1 MLGTTASPRTDMST
15 LPEAWID
22 LLAEAGGADDPTQ
35 SLRPSGGGGLGAAEC
50 QSVASADH
58 EPVTAPTEMQA
69 GLGERVLSHEAHCE
83 AGSRFHLLASLGRG
97 GMGEVLL
104 AEQACLG
111 RQVAIKVLQ
120 RRADPRALAAFR
132 AEARVT
138 GVLDHPNVVPVHD
151 AGADFFVMKR
161 VRGRTLGQVARDGA
175 STEELTEILLKVCD
189 ALAFAHDKGLIHRDL
204 KPGNIMVGAFG
215 EVLVMD
221 WGLAVCL
228 DPAGAA
234 AGHAPPL
241 TTANR
246 FAGTPSYLAPEMAAG
261 EIARFSVA
269 TDVFLLGGTL
279 YSLLAGRPPFQA
291 ASTADAVLKSLSCA
305 WAPLPPATP
314 RSLQRLIERTLDADP
329 LRRGTVA
336 DVAHDL
342 RAFLAHAAAGRE
354 AHAALATA
362 QQHARRAAVT
372 LDPVAAYTDWDAAVD
387 HLVKAQALEPDDDT
401 IRHEHRHTRAAYAAA
416 AIAAEDLVLARNVLH
431 PVADHADVSWA
442 LTRLHVA
449 VATRAQA
456 RRRRR
461 VLATAGV
468 LTGLLVSAGL
478 GALAAW
484 EHAQMLA
491 AQARAE
497 QAERRLPL
505 TPTRAP
511 TSPDR

>member
-1 MLGTTASPRTDMST
+1 MSS
-15 LPEAWID
+15 LPEAWIE
-22 LLAEAGGADDPTQ
+22 LLAEAGGVDDPTH

-50 QSVASADH
+50 MSVASADH
-58 EPVTAPTEMQA
+58 EPVTAPTEAQA
-69 GLGERVLSHEAHCE
+69 RNGARILSHEAACS
-83 AGSRFHLLASLGRG
+83 AGSRFRLLASLGRG

-111 RQVAIKVLQ
+111 REVAIKVLQ
-120 RRADPRALAAFR
+120 RRADQRALVAFR

-151 AGADFFVMKR
+151 AGEDFFVMKR

-175 STEELTEILLKVCD
+175 GAEDLAEILLKVCD

-221 WGLAVCL
+221 WGLAVST

-234 AGHAPPL
+234 AGHAPAL

-246 FAGTPSYLAPEMAAG
+246 FAGTPCFLAPEMAAG
-261 EIARFSVA
+261 EITRMGPA

-279 YSLLAGRPPFQA
+279 YSLLSGRAPFQA
-291 ASTADAVLKSLSCA
+291 ACTADAVLKALSCA
-305 WAPLPPATP
+305 WAPLPANTP
-314 RSLQRLIERTLDADP
+314 RSLQRLVERTLDADP

-354 AHAALATA
+354 ARAALATA
-362 QQHARRAAVT
+362 QQHVRRAATT

-387 HLVKAQALEPDDDT
+387 HLVKAQALEPDDET
-401 IRHEHRHTRAAYAAA
+401 IRLEHRRARAAYAAA
-416 AIAAEDLVLARNVLH
+416 AVDAEDLVLARNVLH
-431 PVADHADVSWA
+431 PVADHGDVAWA
-442 LTRLHVA
+442 VTRLHQA
-449 VATRAQA
+449 EARRAQA

-461 VLATAGV
+461 VLAAAGI
-468 LTGLLVSAGL
+468 LTGLIVAAGL

-484 EHAQMLA
+484 EHAELLIA
-491 AQARAE
+491 RARAE
-497 QAERRLPL
+497 QAEQRLPI
-505 TPTRAP
+505 TPSTAP
-511 TSPDR
+511 TSPGR